1 MARTRLTAVDMP
13 GALDY
18 DGTVYT
24 FAASDV
30 ANGNDVVFTGR
41 EIILA
46 RNDGASPYTI
56 TISSA
61 ADHLGR
67 TKDCVATIAA
77 SANVVLGPFPKYGW
91 DQGGTLQIDGENA
104 SVMVAIVRLPA
115 SWAGR

>member
-41 EIILA
+41 EVILA

-56 TISSA
+56 TIASA
-61 ADHLGR
+61 ADSLGR
-67 TKDCVATIAA
+67 TKDCVVTLAA
-77 SANVVLGPFPKYGW
+77 SANVILGPYPKYGW
-91 DQGGTLQIDGENA
+91 DKAGILEINGNNA
-104 SVMVAIVRLPA
+104 SVMIAIARLPS

>member
-1 MARTRLTAVDMP
+1 MARTHLTAVDMP

-18 DGTVYT
+18 DGTTIT

-41 EIILA
+41 EVIIV
-46 RNDGASPYTI
+46 RNDGGSPYTI
-56 TISSA
+56 TIASA

-67 TKDCVATIAA
+67 TRDCVASLIATA
-77 SANVVLGPFPKYGW
+77 HAVLGPFPKYGW
-91 DQGGTLQIDGENA
+91 DQAGYLNINGNNA
-104 SVMVAIVRLPA
+104 GIMIAVVRLPA

>member
-1 MARTRLTAVDMP
+1 MARTHLTAVDMP

-41 EIILA
+41 EVIMA

-56 TISSA
+56 TIASA

-67 TKDCVATIAA
+67 TKDCVATLAA
-77 SANVVLGPFPKYGW
+77 SANVILGPFPKYGW
-91 DQGGTLQIDGENA
+91 DAAGYLNINGSNA
-104 SVMVAIVRLPA
+104 SIMIAVVRLPA